1 MHSPTILSILL
12 THGWYWNISVQSLYT
27 FVMFLTFVSFCSL
40 IKEETQRP
48 KYNRLLEHPFIKG
61 IDQSRADVAAYV
73 CEVLDAMERNGV
85 SPFTTDQPAQA
96 WVD

>member
-1 MHSPTILSILL
+1 MTMGLKKFNSKKLYRLIDPKTYFHF
-12 THGWYWNISVQSLYT
+12 QSKT
-27 FVMFLTFVSFCSL
+27 SSNFSL

-61 IDQSRADVAAYV
+61 IDQSRSDVAEYV
-73 CEVLDAMERNGV
+73 CKILDAMERNGV

>member
-1 MHSPTILSILL
+1 MRHESQNVII
-12 THGWYWNISVQSLYT
+12 
-27 FVMFLTFVSFCSL
+27 FLIFFLNFSL

-61 IDQSRADVAAYV
+61 IDQSRVDVAAYV
-73 CEVLDAMERNGV
+73 CEILDAMERNGV

-96 WVD
+96 WID